1 MPHQRREK
9 NGLPK
14 FCSWNV
20 DRHGVR
26 RVRFRRHGFSTYLT
40 GTPWSPEFMQQHA
53 AAIDGVKAQQT
64 VELGSDRTLAGSI
77 DALCVS
83 YFRSPE
89 YLNLTRSTQ
98 NQRRS
103 IIERFRAE
111 HGRKPVKGLQREHIK
126 RLLGAMSAT
135 PESANHLLKCLR
147 ALLACAAD
155 LGWISTNLAK
165 DIKRYSNKS
174 DGYHTWTEE
183 EIERFQE
190 RHPIGTKA
198 GLAPALGLYTAQ
210 RKSDVI
216 RMGWQHIRGDA
227 IEVRQ
232 EKTATPL
239 MLPLHP
245 ELSAVL
251 ASIPRTNLTFL
262 VTEYGAPFTAG
273 GFGNWF
279 RDQCNAA
286 GLPQC
291 TFHGLR
297 KAAATR
303 LADAGCTTHE
313 IAAVTGHKSLREVER
328 YTKAANQ
335 LRLAQQAL
343 QVQLKAETAV
353 PNSGPKGE
361 HGLSNLVPGLD
372 KAAKNS

>member
-40 GTPWSPEFMQQHA
+40 GTPWSPEFMHQHA

-135 PESANHLLKCLR
+135 PESAKR

-165 DIKRYSNKS
+165 DIKAIPTSR
-174 DGYHTWTEE
+174 T
-183 EIERFQE
+183 
-190 RHPIGTKA
+190 
-198 GLAPALGLYTAQ
+198 
-210 RKSDVI
+210 VI
-216 RMGWQHIRGDA
+216 I
-227 IEVRQ
+227 
-232 EKTATPL
+232 L
-239 MLPLHP
+239 
-245 ELSAVL
+245 
-251 ASIPRTNLTFL
+251 
-262 VTEYGAPFTAG
+262 
-273 GFGNWF
+273 
-279 RDQCNAA
+279 
-286 GLPQC
+286 
-291 TFHGLR
+291 
-297 KAAATR
+297 
-303 LADAGCTTHE
+303 
-313 IAAVTGHKSLREVER
+313 
-328 YTKAANQ
+328 
-335 LRLAQQAL
+335 
-343 QVQLKAETAV
+343 
-353 PNSGPKGE
+353 GPKRRSSVFRSGIR
-361 HGLSNLVPGLD
+361 SAPRQ
-372 KAAKNS
+372 ASR